1 LPQSGQIVKH
11 YRRLFV
17 ATHEKIMDQ
26 LIKTETDHEEAL
38 AKLEELMLENPDEGT
53 TEANELELLAR
64 LIEVYEGK
72 VVNFP

>member
-1 LPQSGQIVKH
+1 
-11 YRRLFV
+11 
-17 ATHEKIMDQ
+17 MNQ

-53 TEANELELLAR
+53 TEADELELLAQ

-72 VVNFP
+72 VVNLP